1 MIVLKSPAEI
11 EIMRQAGRILADIMD
26 TLIDKVK
33 PGITTLE
40 LDKIAEAQ
48 LKKSG
53 ATPAFKGY
61 RGFPRSIC
69 VSVNEEVVHGIP
81 GARYLLEGDIVSIDI
96 GVRYNGLY
104 SDSAVTVAVGA
115 VDNEKQRLINTAKE
129 ALNSG
134 IEAMTTANRLSDICA
149 SIQKVIEGHGFSI
162 VRDFVGHGIGSEL
175 HEDPQIPNFGEPGHG
190 ARIKEGMVFAIEP
203 MVNAGCADVK
213 IDNADKWTVKTVD
226 KKPSA
231 HFEHTVALTHKGQE
245 ILTWRKTHP

>member
-11 EIMRQAGRILADIMD
+11 EIMRKAGRILAETMD
-26 TLIDKVK
+26 KLIDKVK

-40 LDKIAEAQ
+40 LDEMAEAQ
-48 LKKSG
+48 LRKSG

-61 RGFPRSIC
+61 RGFPGSIC

-81 GARYLLEGDIVSIDI
+81 GTRKLLEGDIVSIDI

-104 SDSAVTVAVGA
+104 SDSAVTVGVGA
-115 VDNEKQRLINTAKE
+115 IDEEKQRLIDAAAD
-129 ALNSG
+129 ALDSG
-134 IEAMTTANRLSDICA
+134 IQAMTSTNRLSDICA

-213 IDNADKWTVKTVD
+213 IDDDEWTVKTVD

-245 ILTWRKTHP
+245 ILTWRKTLR